1 MLATGALAIVVPR
14 VTALAAEPAVVD
26 GAIHFA
32 VPHEPGLRRVSLR
45 HELTR
50 PRLLPFER
58 RGASWELRLEPPAA
72 DRFEYQLQLE
82 RVTGTEL
89 VPDPANPL
97 RARGPFGEKS
107 VVELPTYDPPQWVG
121 DEVTRQGGLR
131 GLRLESRRLRS
142 DVGGLLWSAADTD
155 PTEALPLLI
164 VHDGPEYAEFAD
176 LLRFFDHLVDLGDIP
191 DFRAALLAPPGDRN
205 ESYSASA
212 RYGNALAAELLPALA
227 AETPIT
233 GEPVL
238 AGASLGALAAL
249 HAHWLHPGAFA
260 GLFLQSGS
268 FFRRRLDGHESG
280 FPRFARITRFVGRVH
295 GGRGYVARVPTV
307 ITCGTAEENLENNR
321 TLAAAL
327 ARQEWE
333 LRFVENRDAHTW
345 TGWRDALHPHLADL
359 LLAAW
364 T

>member
-1 MLATGALAIVVPR
+1 MTACRIDATIIAPESIRVPSRSKRTIGYRTAPMLATGAPAIVVPR

-50 PRLLPFER
+50 PRVLPFER
-58 RGASWELRLEPPAA
+58 RGARWELRLEPPAA
-72 DRFEYQLQLE
+72 DRFEYLLELE
-82 RVTGTEL
+82 RVTGREL

-107 VVELPTYDPPQWVG
+107 VVELPTYDAPEWVG
-121 DEVTRQGGLR
+121 DEVTRQGTLR

-155 PTEALPLLI
+155 PTEPLPLLI

-176 LLRFFDHLVDLGDIP
+176 LLRCFDHLMDFGDVP

-227 AETPIT
+227 DGDADQRRARPRGREPRRARRPPRPLAPSWRLRRPLPAVRAASSGAAST
-233 GEPVL
+233 GTSRGSRGSPGSPASSAACT
-238 AGASLGALAAL
+238 AGAATSRACR
-249 HAHWLHPGAFA
+249 P
-260 GLFLQSGS
+260 
-268 FFRRRLDGHESG
+268 
-280 FPRFARITRFVGRVH
+280 
-295 GGRGYVARVPTV
+295 
-307 ITCGTAEENLENNR
+307 
-321 TLAAAL
+321 
-327 ARQEWE
+327 
-333 LRFVENRDAHTW
+333 
-345 TGWRDALHPHLADL
+345 
-359 LLAAW
+359 
-364 T
+364 

>member
-1 MLATGALAIVVPR
+1 MLATDATANVVPP

-26 GAIHFA
+26 GAIRFA
-32 VPHEPGLRRVSLR
+32 VPHEPGLRHVSLR

-50 PRLLPFER
+50 PRVLPFER
-58 RGASWELRLEPPAA
+58 RGARWELRLEPPAA
-72 DRFEYQLQLE
+72 DRFEYLLELE
-82 RVTGTEL
+82 RVTGTEV

-107 VVELPTYDPPQWVG
+107 VVELPTYDPPAWVG
-121 DEVTRQGGLR
+121 DEVSRR
-131 GLRLESRRLRS
+131 GTIRSLALESRRLRRRV
-142 DVGGLLWSAADTD
+142 DGLLWSAADTD
-155 PTEALPLLI
+155 PAEPLPLLI
-164 VHDGPEYAEFAD
+164 VHDGPEYADYAD
-176 LLRFFDHLVDLGDIP
+176 LLRLFDHLMDFGDVP

-227 AETPIT
+227 EEAPISH
-233 GEPVL
+233 EPVL
-238 AGASLGALAAL
+238 VGASLGALAAL
-249 HAHWLHPGAFA
+249 HAHWLSPGVFS

-268 FFRRRLDGHESG
+268 FFRRRYDGHESG
-280 FPRFARITRFVGRVH
+280 FQRFARITRFVGRVH

-307 ITCGTAEENLENNR
+307 VTCGTAEENLENNR
-321 TLAAAL
+321 ALAAAL
-327 ARQEWE
+327 TRQEWE

-345 TGWRDALHPHLADL
+345 TGWRDALDPHLADL

>member
-1 MLATGALAIVVPR
+1 M
-14 VTALAAEPAVVD
+14 
-26 GAIHFA
+26 
-32 VPHEPGLRRVSLR
+32 
-45 HELTR
+45 
-50 PRLLPFER
+50 
-58 RGASWELRLEPPAA
+58 
-72 DRFEYQLQLE
+72 
-82 RVTGTEL
+82 TGTEV
-89 VPDPANPL
+89 VPDPGNPL

-107 VVELPTYDPPQWVG
+107 VVELPTYDPPEWVG
-121 DEVTRQGGLR
+121 DEVTRQGTLR
-131 GLRLESRRLRS
+131 GLRLGSRRLRS

-155 PTEALPLLI
+155 PAEPLPLLI

-176 LLRFFDHLVDLGDIP
+176 LLRFFDHLVDFGDVP

-212 RYGNALAAELLPALA
+212 RYGNALAGDVLPALA
-227 AETPIT
+227 EQAPSVR
-233 GEPVL
+233 EPVL

-268 FFRRRLDGHESG
+268 FFRRRLDSHEAG
-280 FPRFARITRFVGRVH
+280 FPRWARITRFVGRVH

-321 TLAAAL
+321 ALAAAL

-333 LRFVENRDAHTW
+333 LRFVEHRDAHTW

-359 LLAAW
+359 LLRAW

>member
-1 MLATGALAIVVPR
+1 MLATGAPAIVVPL
-14 VTALAAEPAVVD
+14 VSALAAEPAVVD

-58 RGASWELRLEPPAA
+58 RGARWELRLERPAA
-72 DRFEYQLQLE
+72 DRFEYLLELE
-82 RVTGTEL
+82 RVTGTEI
-89 VPDPANPL
+89 VPDPGNPL
-97 RARGPFGEKS
+97 RTPGPFGDKS
-107 VVELPTYDPPQWVG
+107 VVELPTYDPPEWVA
-121 DEVTRQGGLR
+121 DEVTREGTLR
-131 GLRLESRRLRS
+131 PLRLESRRLRGGV
-142 DVGGLLWSAADTD
+142 DGLLWSAADTD
-155 PTEALPLLI
+155 PAEPLPLLI
-164 VHDGPEYAEFAD
+164 VHDGPEYAEYAG
-176 LLRFFDHLVDLGDIP
+176 LLRFFDHLMDFGDVP
-191 DFRAALLAPPGDRN
+191 EFRAALLAPPGDRN

-227 AETPIT
+227 EETAVR

-238 AGASLGALAAL
+238 MGASLGALASL
-249 HAHWLHPGAFA
+249 HAHWLHPGAFS

-268 FFRRRLDGHESG
+268 FFRRRSDGHEAG

-307 ITCGTAEENLENNR
+307 ITCGAAEENLANNR
-321 TLAAAL
+321 ALAAAL